1 MLYNIVDDWATT
13 VVHESCEESFIE
25 VGQMHGGKFPAPCK
39 AMLIDGTFFL
49 FQEGTGNGIHQHHG
63 VALFEVLAIK
73 ICS

>member
-1 MLYNIVDDWATT
+1 
-13 VVHESCEESFIE
+13 

-39 AMLIDGTFFL
+39 TMLIDGTFFL
-49 FQEGTGNGIHQHHG
+49 FQEGAGNGIHQHHG